1 MNGVTHCLT
10 ASLATFCSSNEY
22 AEKMAQEEASP
33 TIQTLLFLLK
43 CDSRQYPSIDGHATA
58 AACTGLAFLACHPIG
73 AQGEECMTGSPS
85 TIHLI
90 IRISLLGPYRKML
103 LEHGAYSVL
112 LSALVHP
119 PENEDCRA
127 IVEESAAIAV
137 MYLSTMVTKEFGFR
151 STFRAS

>member
-10 ASLATFCSSNEY
+10 ASLATFCSSNDY
-22 AEKMAQEEASP
+22 AKKMAQEEASP

-43 CDSRQYPSIDGHATA
+43 CDSSEYTSIDGHAIA

-73 AQGEECMTGSPS
+73 AQGEECMTGILSSFPS
-85 TIHLI
+85 FVQV
-90 IRISLLGPYRKML
+90 SLLGPYRKML

-137 MYLSTMVTKEFGFR
+137 MYLSTMVTYGSGFR
-151 STFRAS
+151 SPFSTS